1 MRVLWLKSDFPLPAD
16 TGGKIRTIN
25 LLSALAKL
33 CDVTFLSYVPP
44 ELDGK
49 WINQMRGFGIR
60 VESVP
65 RPEENKEGLAFKLRV
80 FSKLLSSRPYI
91 VNKYITLEMTQ
102 QIRKVTAEKQI
113 DVVVS
118 DFLEMAWCVEHL
130 GGIPKVLFEHNVETL
145 IWRRYHEVEKA
156 FLKRLYFAYEKKR
169 LERFERNSCA
179 RFDQVLTVSD
189 NDGELLRK
197 EFGLRRYVTIPT
209 GVDTGF
215 FHPLGRETKHRLVF
229 CGSMDWM
236 PNIDGFW
243 WFYRGILPIIR
254 QDIADVSLAV
264 VGRRPAEDIVK
275 VGQDDKSV
283 IITGTVADVRP
294 EVAAGQIYVVPLRV
308 GGGTRIKIYEALAM
322 RKCVVSTTIGAEGLP
337 LTDGVN
343 IVLADGENE
352 FAKKVTELLRDDNK
366 RNRIAEAGFQLVT
379 EKYSWSKAAKKLHE
393 ALKTVA
399 VASAGAD
406 LKARN

>member
-1 MRVLWLKSDFPLPAD
+1 MKVLWLKSDFPLPAD
-16 TGGKIRTIN
+16 TGGKIRTMN

-44 ELDGK
+44 ELDSK
-49 WINQMRGFGIR
+49 WVNQMRGFGVR
-60 VESVP
+60 VESVV

-80 FSKLLSSRPYI
+80 LFKLLSSRPYI
-91 VNKYITLEMTQ
+91 VNKYITPEMAQ
-102 QIRKVTAEKQI
+102 RVGKVTAEKQI
-113 DVVVS
+113 DVVVC
-118 DFLEMAWCVEHL
+118 DFLEMAWSAKHL
-130 GGIPKVLFEHNVETL
+130 GSIPKVLFEHNVETL

-156 FLKRLYFAYEKKR
+156 ILRKLYFAYEKNR
-169 LERFERNSCA
+169 LERFERDSCA

-243 WFYRGILPIIR
+243 WFYREILPKIK
-254 QDIADVSLAV
+254 QEIADVSIAV

-275 VGQDDKSV
+275 MGQDDKSV

-294 EVAAGQIYVVPLRV
+294 EVATGQIYVVPLRV

-366 RNRIAEAGFQLVT
+366 RNRIAEAGFRLVT
-379 EKYSWSKAAKKLHE
+379 EKYSWSKAAEKLHE
-393 ALKTVA
+393 ALKA
-399 VASAGAD
+399 VAGARID
-406 LKARN
+406 LKARS

>member
-1 MRVLWLKSDFPLPAD
+1 MKVLWLKSDFPLPAD
-16 TGGKIRTIN
+16 TGGKIRTMN

-49 WINQMRGFGIR
+49 WINQMRGFGVK
-60 VESVP
+60 VESVLQ
-65 RPEENKEGLAFKLRV
+65 PEENKEGLAFKLRV
-80 FSKLLSSRPYI
+80 LTKLLSSRPYI
-91 VNKYITLEMTQ
+91 VNKYITPEMIQ
-102 QIRKVTAEKQI
+102 RINKITAEQQI
-113 DVVVS
+113 DVVVC
-118 DFLEMAWCVEHL
+118 DFLEMAWSAEHL

-156 FLKRLYFAYEKKR
+156 FLKKLYFAYEKKR
-169 LERFERNSCA
+169 LERFERDGCA

-189 NDGELLRK
+189 NDGELLRR

-215 FHPLGRETKHRLVF
+215 FHPLGRETRNRLVF

-243 WFYRGILPIIR
+243 WFYREILPIIR
-254 QDIADVSLAV
+254 QDIADVSFAV

-283 IITGTVADVRP
+283 TITGTVADVRP

-352 FAKKVTELLRDDNK
+352 FAKKVTELLHDDNK
-366 RNRIAEAGFQLVT
+366 RNRIAEAGYRLVT
-379 EKYSWSKAAKKLHE
+379 EKYSWNKAAEKLHL
-393 ALKTVA
+393 ALKA
-399 VASAGAD
+399 AAGLRGDSRAKD
-406 LKARN
+406 

>member
-1 MRVLWLKSDFPLPAD
+1 MKVLWLKSDFPLPAD
-16 TGGKIRTIN
+16 TGGKIRTLN

-33 CDVTFLSYVPP
+33 CNVTFLSYVPP
-44 ELDGK
+44 DLDGK

-60 VESVP
+60 VESVM
-65 RPEENKEGLAFKLRV
+65 RPEENKEGFAFKMRV
-80 FSKLLSSRPYI
+80 LSKLLSSRPYI
-91 VNKYITLEMTQ
+91 VNKYITREMTQ
-102 QIRKVTAEKQI
+102 QVGKVIAEQQI
-113 DVVVS
+113 DVVVC
-118 DFLEMAWCVEHL
+118 DFLEMAWCAEHL

-145 IWRRYHEVEKA
+145 IWRRYHEVEKS
-156 FLKRLYFAYEKKR
+156 FLKKLYFAYEKKR
-169 LERFERNSCA
+169 MERFERESCS

-189 NDGELLRK
+189 NDGELLRR

-209 GVDTGF
+209 GVDTGY
-215 FHPLGRETKHRLVF
+215 FHPLGREIRHRLVF

-243 WFYRGILPIIR
+243 WFYREILPIIR
-254 QDIADVSLAV
+254 QDIADISFAV
-264 VGRRPAEDIVK
+264 VGRRPAEDIIK
-275 VGQDDKSV
+275 VGQNDKSV
-283 IITGTVADVRP
+283 LITGTVTDVRP

-343 IVLADGENE
+343 IVLADGEDE

-366 RNRIAEAGFQLVT
+366 RNRIAEAGFRLVT
-379 EKYSWSKAAKKLHE
+379 EKYSWSKAAEKLHE
-393 ALKTVA
+393 ALKA
-399 VASAGAD
+399 VASARID
-406 LKARN
+406 LKA

>member
-1 MRVLWLKSDFPLPAD
+1 MKVLWLKSDFPLPAD
-16 TGGKIRTIN
+16 TGGKIRTMN

-49 WINQMRGFGIR
+49 WINQMRGYGVK
-60 VESVP
+60 VESVI
-65 RPEENKEGLAFKLRV
+65 RAEENKEGFAFKLRV
-80 FSKLLSSRPYI
+80 LAKLWSSRPYI
-91 VNKYITLEMTQ
+91 VNKYITPEMTQ
-102 QIRKVTAEKQI
+102 RVRKVTSEQQI
-113 DVVVS
+113 DVVIC
-118 DFLEMAWCVEHL
+118 DFLEMASYAKHL
-130 GGIPKVLFEHNVETL
+130 GGLPKVLFEHNVETL

-156 FLKRLYFAYEKKR
+156 FFKRLYFAYEKRR
-169 LERFERNSCA
+169 LERFERDSCA
-179 RFDQVLTVSD
+179 WFDQVLTVSD
-189 NDGELLRK
+189 KDGELLRK

-215 FHPLGRETKHRLVF
+215 FHPLGREIKHRLVF

-243 WFYRGILPIIR
+243 WFYREILPKIK
-254 QDIADVSLAV
+254 QDIADVSFAV
-264 VGRRPAEDIVK
+264 VGRRPAEDIIK
-275 VGQDDKSV
+275 TGQDDKSI

-322 RKCVVSTTIGAEGLP
+322 HKCVVSTTIGAEGLP

-343 IVLADGENE
+343 IVLADSEND

-366 RNRIAEAGFQLVT
+366 RNKIAEAGFRLVT
-379 EKYSWSKAAKKLHE
+379 EKYSWSKAAEKLHS
-393 ALKTVA
+393 ALKSVA
-399 VASAGAD
+399 GLHGDSR
-406 LKARN
+406 ARN

>member
-1 MRVLWLKSDFPLPAD
+1 MKVLWLKSDFPLPAD
-16 TGGKIRTIN
+16 TGGKIRTMN

-44 ELDGK
+44 ELDSK
-49 WINQMRGFGIR
+49 WINQMRGYGVR
-60 VESVP
+60 VESVI

-80 FSKLLSSRPYI
+80 LSKLLSSRPYI
-91 VNKYITLEMTQ
+91 VNKYITPEMTQ
-102 QIRKVTAEKQI
+102 QIKRIIAERQI
-113 DVVVS
+113 DVVVC
-118 DFLEMAWCVEHL
+118 DFLEMASYAEHL
-130 GGIPKVLFEHNVETL
+130 SGIPKVLFEHNVETL
-145 IWRRYHEVEKA
+145 IWRRYHEVEKV
-156 FLKRLYFAYEKKR
+156 FLKKFYFAYEKKR
-169 LERFERNSCA
+169 LERFERDSCA

-215 FHPLGRETKHRLVF
+215 FHPLGRETRHRLVF

-243 WFYRGILPIIR
+243 WFYREILPIIR
-254 QDIADVSLAV
+254 HDIADVSFAV
-264 VGRRPAEDIVK
+264 VGRRPAEDIIK

-366 RNRIAEAGFQLVT
+366 RNRIAEAGYRLVT
-379 EKYSWSKAAKKLHE
+379 EKYSWSKAAEKLF
-393 ALKTVA
+393 ATLKTVA
-399 VASAGAD
+399 D
-406 LKARN
+406 LRGDSRAKD

>member
-1 MRVLWLKSDFPLPAD
+1 MKVLWLKSDFPLPAD
-16 TGGKIRTIN
+16 TGGKIRTMN

-60 VESVP
+60 VESVAQL
-65 RPEENKEGLAFKLRV
+65 EENKEGLAFKLRV
-80 FSKLLSSRPYI
+80 LSKLLSSRPYI
-91 VNKYITLEMTQ
+91 VNKYITSEMTQ
-102 QIRKVTAEKQI
+102 QIKNVTAERQI
-113 DVVVS
+113 DVVVC

-145 IWRRYHEVEKA
+145 IWRRYYEVEKA
-156 FLKRLYFAYEKKR
+156 TFKKLYFAYEKRR
-169 LERFERNSCA
+169 LERFERDSCA

-189 NDGELLRK
+189 KDGELLRK

-243 WFYRGILPIIR
+243 WFYREILQIIR
-254 QDIADVSLAV
+254 RDIADVSFAV

-343 IVLADGENE
+343 VVLADGENE

-366 RNRIAEAGFQLVT
+366 RNRIAEAGFRLVT
-379 EKYSWSKAAKKLHE
+379 EKYSWSKAAEKLHE
-393 ALKTVA
+393 ALKA
-399 VASAGAD
+399 VAGLRGDSRA
-406 LKARN
+406 KN